1 MRIIAGAAKGR
12 RLAVPAG
19 SDVRP
24 TADRVKEA
32 LFSSLAPQLV
42 GANVLDLFAG
52 SGALGLE
59 AASRGAAA
67 VTLVE
72 RDRAALRAID
82 TNVEAAALKGIRVL
96 AVDAREAVA
105 QPLADAPFDLVLAD
119 PPYAFAPE
127 QLDELL
133 TQLAPQLSAGATA
146 VIERDRRSTPPAWPD
161 GFEPDSS
168 RRYGDTILHR
178 ARWRPT
184 TVEE

>member
-59 AASRGAAA
+59 ASSRGAAA

-72 RDRAALRAID
+72 RDRAALRAIN
-82 TNVEAAALKGIRVL
+82 TNVEAAALEGVRVL
-96 AVDAREAVA
+96 AVDACEALTR
-105 QPLADAPFDLVLAD
+105 PLADAPFDVVLAD
-119 PPYAFAPE
+119 PPYAFTPD
-127 QLDELL
+127 QLDQLL
-133 TQLAPQLSAGATA
+133 VQLVPQLSDGATA
-146 VIERDRRSTPPAWPD
+146 VIERDRRSAPPAWPD
-161 GFEPDSS
+161 GFEPVSS

-178 ARWRPT
+178 ARWRAT